1 MFKVAP
7 FSFFGARS
15 MGMKL
20 TRGARVTANTLNKR
34 DCKVEDVKV
43 KDVCKVEDFKD
54 CTETVK

>member
-1 MFKVAP
+1 
-7 FSFFGARS
+7 
-15 MGMKL
+15 MGMNL
-20 TRGARVTANTLNKR
+20 ARGARVTANTLNKR